1 MKYTNL
7 IFLAIAAITFLSSCS
22 LAKAVDYSFYV
33 TEHGDYELNGRCFG
47 IDDEPRERLLI
58 TDCGGYLNVLTSAI
72 TLGLSR
78 SSEEIS
84 SIYRIATEEYL
95 DSKYADCEI
104 DKVIDYGGRLFEI
117 YYHC

>member
-1 MKYTNL
+1 MKYTSL
-7 IFLAIAAITFLSSCS
+7 VIFALAAISLLSSCS

-33 TEHGDYELNGRCFG
+33 TEHGDYEVNGRCFG
-47 IDDEPRERLLI
+47 IDDEPGKRLLI
-58 TDCGGYLNVLTSAI
+58 TDCGGYLNVLTSTI

-95 DSKYADCEI
+95 DSKYEDCEI
-104 DKVIDYGGRLFEI
+104 EKVRDYGGRLFEAH
-117 YYHC
+117 YDC